1 MVNIVNKIQIGDAT
15 NEDFIKSLGVNN
27 IELCVVAVYDNFQ
40 TTLEITVLLKDFGAE
55 YIIAR
60 ASRDVHRKL
69 LLRNGADHVVYAERE
84 IAEKIAIKYGAKNV
98 FDYLELTPDIA
109 IYEIKIPESWLNKTI
124 IEKAVRTRYHVSIL
138 ATKKNGRI
146 FPLPPTNHVFAA
158 DETLIV
164 MGTAKSIKEITR

>member
-1 MVNIVNKIQIGDAT
+1 MYLTAEEKTILSGQKGEAAKLAMETLVKIG
-15 NEDFIKSLGVNN
+15 
-27 IELCVVAVYDNFQ
+27 ELN
-40 TTLEITVLLKDFGAE
+40 GAE
-55 YIIAR
+55 KFVPIKN
-60 ASRDVHRKL
+60 VHLVLHAYKSAFDA
-69 LLRNGADHVVYAERE
+69 GVE